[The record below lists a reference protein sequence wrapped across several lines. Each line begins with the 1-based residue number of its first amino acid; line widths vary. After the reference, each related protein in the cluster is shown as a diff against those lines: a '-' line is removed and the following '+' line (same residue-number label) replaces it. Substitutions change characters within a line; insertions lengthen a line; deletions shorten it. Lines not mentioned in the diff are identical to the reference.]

1 MQKVIYTLLAVLTIS
16 VMNSKAYSQEWTAPK
31 SAENIENPINN
42 DKVSIKE
49 AKKLFTNM
57 CLICHGAKGKGDGVA
72 SVGLNPKPSNFSS
85 DNVQKQSDGTLFWK
99 MTEGRTPMASYKEI
113 LTEKQRWQLVN
124 YIRTFN
130 KNI

>member
-1 MQKVIYTLLAVLTIS
+1 MQKVIYALLAVLIIS

-31 SAENIENPINN
+31 SAENLENPTNN

-49 AKKLFTNM
+49 AKKIFTNM

-72 SVGLNPKPSNFSS
+72 SVGLNPKPANFSS
-85 DNVQKQSDGTLFWK
+85 DKVQKQSDGALFWK
-99 MTEGRTPMASYKEI
+99 VREGRTPMASYKEI

-130 KNI
+130 